1 MSEGDDMSQDKS
13 EQKRAEY
20 TKKINQLEVEL
31 DDLRFQ
37 KRNIQASLEDL
48 EGLLAKN
55 YATIDEINLELIKE
69 GSQKAARNYELEQE
83 RAQSIR
89 TFVFSKYETIMT
101 KLSKTIKGHED
112 QLDSLKKERN
122 DLPWD

>member
-1 MSEGDDMSQDKS
+1 MSQDKS